1 MTPRYPGHTRRGIPL
16 LRVLPQ
22 RLFPCRLLERQEAT
36 PDEGLRCYRWDQY
49 GALESRSKAIIWL
62 TIFSFGGGW
71 VGLVSNSQSLAS
83 AASRSFL
90 SVVPPYSIC
99 LLMVRSLSSFG
110 ALQGHGS
117 PFAWLEPIRQG
128 HVFRPSMQPFRSGWT
143 MRAYEHGGWLEL
155 LRVRHSARCQGAQS
169 AP

>member
-1 MTPRYPGHTRRGIPL
+1 M
-16 LRVLPQ
+16 
-22 RLFPCRLLERQEAT
+22 ERQEAT

-110 ALQGHGS
+110 ALKGHGS

-128 HVFRPSMQPFRSGWT
+128 HVVQVVGLKKGNDDSICQPSECHVLRPSMQPFRSGWT
-143 MRAYEHGGWLEL
+143 MRAREHGGWLEL
-155 LRVRHSARCQGAQS
+155 LRVRRSARCQGAQS